1 MATENVNT
9 GNPPVDNAGGAD
21 DKNNNPNPPRNDGN
35 RADTS
40 RVVDDKGGNQDQN
53 RVPEQKEK
61 FFQFKEDRSDWIPR
75 NRLNEESG
83 KRTKLETQLAEA
95 TAKAE
100 LHEKRL
106 RIALGVEIPN
116 KEDQEAAE
124 IREAMYKANPK
135 LKLLEKLD
143 EATIERILGAADSAT
158 TAVQAQWARHR
169 DGMLGNLQEEAAD
182 LLGVEKL
189 SEAQSKRLERAF
201 REEAR
206 EQAQVR
212 ARAEEKQDSTYDFE
226 NDFVS
231 RYERGDKKLLVEF
244 AKSFI
249 DEWGIPARRTA
260 TASAFERQNRPVPRG
275 GRVRTSLTQGP
286 PKIDYNDDDAFGAA
300 MLSARTGG
308 GEV

>member
-1 MATENVNT
+1 MANENVT
-9 GNPPVDNAGGAD
+9 GNPADAAAAAAAAAGAD
-21 DKNNNPNPPRNDGN
+21 DKNTQNQTRNDGN

-40 RVVDDKGGNQDQN
+40 RVADDKGDNSTTDTS
-53 RVPEQKEK
+53 KEK
-61 FFQFKEDRSDWIPR
+61 SYSFKEDRSDWIPR

-206 EQAQVR
+206 EQAQIR

-286 PKIDYNDDDAFGAA
+286 PKIDYNDDDAFRTA
-300 MLSARTGG
+300 MLAARTGG